1 MAPLFGSSLWRG
13 LYPAPG
19 LWAGLWQLGGTGRG
33 WRDPRTPKAGSGE
46 AGSLRCTSRVLC
58 SGLHIHTCTDTCTHV
73 HLHTHTPTHAHR
85 IQLWTRLSM
94 LHGPRGQACPALPA
108 ALFREHLAHLLIGP
122 PLLPEGTS

>member
-13 LYPAPG
+13 LYTAPG

-58 SGLHIHTCTDTCTHV
+58 SGLHTHMCTN
-73 HLHTHTPTHAHR
+73 TPTHAHR
-85 IQLWTRLSM
+85 IHLWTRLSM
-94 LHGPRGQACPALPA
+94 LHGPHGQACPVLPA